1 MRARILE
8 PLDMKVTTRRDL
20 EPIVPNR
27 ADGYELKDGKWIN
40 RDSDL
45 TDVFAAGAMVSTVG
59 DLLKWNASFDNG
71 KLLPEKS
78 REALERSAAE

>member
-1 MRARILE
+1 MLRARILE

-40 RDSDL
+40 RI
-45 TDVFAAGAMVSTVG
+45 
-59 DLLKWNASFDNG
+59 
-71 KLLPEKS
+71 PI
-78 REALERSAAE
+78 

>member
-1 MRARILE
+1 MLRARILE

-40 RDSDL
+40 HSDL

-71 KLLPEKS
+71 NLLPEKS
-78 REALERSAAE
+78 RESL